1 MTEFR
6 KLQRKLVEPMT
17 DASSIRLTKEPNTWT
32 NCKEAIQ
39 VPKHST
45 HKVNPEILRMERV
58 QFSTSRA
65 NEQFDLRGWKQR
77 VASKMQL

>member
-6 KLQRKLVEPMT
+6 KLQRQLVEPVT

-39 VPKHST
+39 MPKHST
-45 HKVNPEILRMERV
+45 HKINPQILRMERV
-58 QFSTSRA
+58 QFSTSRP
-65 NEQFDLRGWKQR
+65 NEQLSLRGRQQR
-77 VASKMQL
+77 VASKMLL